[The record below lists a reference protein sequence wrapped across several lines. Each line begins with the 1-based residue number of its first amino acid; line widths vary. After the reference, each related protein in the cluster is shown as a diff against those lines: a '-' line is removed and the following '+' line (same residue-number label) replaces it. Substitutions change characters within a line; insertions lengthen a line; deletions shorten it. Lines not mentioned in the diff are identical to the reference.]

1 MTDRRRVNGPT
12 GGTTPVVFD
21 PELVKNFAA
30 SVSKPIRTRA
40 ARELRKIFLQTGLT
54 PSASGSA
61 YFEVEQHPSHSHGL
75 ARSSTL
81 KITCTVHGPRPLPR
95 SSSFTPNMLL
105 TTTVKF
111 APFAASQR
119 RGYIRDNA
127 ERDLAVHLETAIR
140 GVIMNDRWP
149 KSGLDVVI
157 TILEGEDDSWWD
169 TGLSTMSSGGQT
181 PFGMMSILSGCITAA
196 STAIVD
202 AGIDCVDIVTGG
214 VAALVKKSELAT
226 GNSNLELVLDPCP
239 SEHDEIVACCVVG
252 YLKARDELT
261 EVWMRGD
268 VSLTPQVG
276 VGGQSEVDSLINGAV
291 QAASAYHAVIVSSIK
306 K

>member
-1 MTDRRRVNGPT
+1 
-12 GGTTPVVFD
+12 
-21 PELVKNFAA
+21 
-30 SVSKPIRTRA
+30 
-40 ARELRKIFLQTGLT
+40 
-54 PSASGSA
+54 
-61 YFEVEQHPSHSHGL
+61 
-75 ARSSTL
+75 
-81 KITCTVHGPRPLPR
+81 
-95 SSSFTPNMLL
+95 MLL

-268 VSLTPQVG
+268 VSLTSQVG